1 MLPTYCNYIHPCK
14 AVYLFSLNQPFQG
27 SSIFPFSSCFCFYEG
42 NNTPFTD
49 QSWGRRISKLF
60 WLNTILTSPCLLTL
74 MNFQSRDWNVRFR
87 HTRWRSIISKCSP
100 SGQHWDF
107 SPETPESTSSAK
119 YIFSPTTKVDES
131 GKSTSLIVW
140 NDLWVPEC
148 TFRILRISRASL
160 SNGIFFN
167 HDVFLY
173 VTLKIRKTII
183 WPVENGTNWTK
194 GQAGYASLLVLLPTK
209 SSFFALLVS

>member
-1 MLPTYCNYIHPCK
+1 MLPTYCNYVHPRK

-60 WLNTILTSPCLLTL
+60 WVNTILTSPSWHWWIFSQEIGTFDFVIPDGGQL
-74 MNFQSRDWNVRFR
+74 FRNVRQVG
-87 HTRWRSIISKCSP
+87 S
-100 SGQHWDF
+100 WDF
-107 SPETPESTSSAK
+107 SSETPESTSSAK

-148 TFRILRISRASL
+148 TFE
-160 SNGIFFN
+160 FF
-167 HDVFLY
+167 
-173 VTLKIRKTII
+173 
-183 WPVENGTNWTK
+183 E
-194 GQAGYASLLVLLPTK
+194 
-209 SSFFALLVS
+209 

>member
-1 MLPTYCNYIHPCK
+1 MLPTYCNYVHPCK

-60 WLNTILTSPCLLTL
+60 WLHTILTSPCLLTL
-74 MNFQSRDWNVRFR
+74 MNFQSRDGNVRFR

-107 SPETPESTSSAK
+107 SPETPESTSSTK

-148 TFRILRISRASL
+148 TFE
-160 SNGIFFN
+160 FF
-167 HDVFLY
+167 
-173 VTLKIRKTII
+173 
-183 WPVENGTNWTK
+183 E
-194 GQAGYASLLVLLPTK
+194 
-209 SSFFALLVS
+209 